1 MPETAEI
8 LPERNEHKRYVTI
21 GFFVH
26 EMLGMRSKNWYYN
39 HLKDEGFPQRV
50 YLPGSTR
57 PALDYDE
64 CLAYQQR
71 ATKTPPWK
79 PRRRA

>member
-1 MPETAEI
+1 MDVT
-8 LPERNEHKRYVTI
+8 EHLAARVEHRRYITL

-64 CLAYQQR
+64 CIAWQKQA
-71 ATKTPPWK
+71 ATTPPWK
-79 PRRRA
+79 PKRKR